1 MTAKYLVKLL
11 LEEKIDFCLS
21 GTSRSEKKDNNIF
34 YFNDDYYNKDILE
47 NLETSTH
54 VLISIP
60 PTTEEFILK
69 YFSETLSQN
78 KNLEWL
84 GYLSSTSVY
93 GDHQGNWVTEI
104 SDTKAST
111 DTGLKRLRAEKKL
124 LDTNFPVRIFR
135 LSGIYSLERNIFRR
149 LNDKKF
155 KMINS
160 KHQIFSRI
168 HIEDI
173 AQILLSSFQKSKP
186 KDIFNVSDD
195 YPCAYR
201 EVVKYACNLLSS
213 KMPEQV
219 SLEDIP
225 EGKLKDF
232 YQDSKQVSNQ
242 KIKLLGIK
250 LKYPTYK
257 EGLKSIFDQSN

>member
-1 MTAKYLVKLL
+1 MVKLL
-11 LEEKIDFCLS
+11 SEEKIDFCLS

-34 YFNDDYYNKDILE
+34 YFQDDYYNKDILE

-93 GDHQGNWVTEI
+93 GDHQGNWVNEI

-186 KDIFNVSDD
+186 KDIFNLIDD
-195 YPCAYR
+195 YPCSYN
-201 EVVKYACNLLSS
+201 EVVEYACNLLNIG
-213 KMPEQV
+213 MPKEL
-219 SLEDIP
+219 SFEDLSD
-225 EGKLKDF
+225 GKLKDF
-232 YQDSKQVSNQ
+232 YRDNKKVSNE
-242 KIKLLGIK
+242 KIKSLGIK

-257 EGLKSIFDQSN
+257 EGLKRIFDQLY

>member
-1 MTAKYLVKLL
+1 MVKLL
-11 LEEKIDFCLS
+11 SKEKIDFCLS
-21 GTSRSEKKDNNIF
+21 GTSRSEKKENNIF
-34 YFNDDYYNKDILE
+34 YFEDDHYDKDILE
-47 NLETSTH
+47 NLERSTH

-111 DTGLKRLRAEKKL
+111 DTGLKRLRAEQKL
-124 LDTNFPVRIFR
+124 LDTNLPVRIFR

-149 LNDKKF
+149 LKDKNF

-160 KHQIFSRI
+160 KHHIFSRI

-173 AQILLSSFQKSKP
+173 AQVLLSSFQKSKP
-186 KDIFNVSDD
+186 KDIFNISDD
-195 YPCAYR
+195 YPCSYN
-201 EVVKYACNLLSS
+201 EVVEYACNLLNIE
-213 KMPEQV
+213 MPKEL
-219 SLEDIP
+219 SFEDLSD
-225 EGKLKDF
+225 GKLKDF
-232 YQDSKQVSNQ
+232 YKDNKKVSNK
-242 KIKLLGIK
+242 KIKSMGIK

-257 EGLKSIFDQSN
+257 EGLKRIFDQIC